1 MQENYFEFLI
11 PTRVVFQ
18 TGGGAQAGEVAAR
31 LGISRPFLVSD
42 RILAQVG
49 LVDRVAATLH
59 PSGTFL
65 DVPSDGDLDTCEKIA
80 ARMKAAG
87 ADGLV
92 ALGGGSVIDSAKG
105 ANIVFTF
112 GGRLADHQG
121 VGVLQGKL
129 APSIVIPT
137 TAGTGSEVTRV
148 AALKDRARHRKLFF
162 ESEYLAA
169 DIALL
174 DPEMTAS
181 MPSKLTAATGM
192 DAMTHAVEAILATN
206 ASPLTNALAV
216 YAMYAAF
223 EWLPKAVKDGKD
235 IEARG
240 QMLLASTAAGAAFSN
255 AGVGIVHACAHALGA
270 LKNVHHGVA
279 NSIMLPAGIGY
290 NLNGHPPFL
299 PEDIVARLA
308 ALAKECGLPTRLRDV
323 GVQEAD
329 LPSLAEYAAG
339 DGSLIYNR
347 KEAGE
352 SDILE
357 LFRHAY

>member
-1 MQENYFEFLI
+1 MQDNYFEFLI

-18 TGGGAQAGEVAAR
+18 TGAPAGEVAAR
-31 LGISRPFLVSD
+31 LGIARPFLVAD

-49 LVDRVAATLH
+49 LVDRVASSLN
-59 PSGTFL
+59 PCGTFL
-65 DVPSDGDLDTCEKIA
+65 DVPSDGDLGTCETIA
-80 ARMKAAG
+80 AQMKAAK
-87 ADGLV
+87 ADGVV
-92 ALGGGSVIDSAKG
+92 ALGGGSVLDSAKG
-105 ANIVFTF
+105 ANIVFTR

-129 APSIVIPT
+129 APFVAIPT

-148 AALKDRARHRKLFF
+148 AALKDRAEHRKLFF

-181 MPSKLTAATGM
+181 MPAKLTAATGM
-192 DAMTHAVEAILATN
+192 DAQTHAVEAILATN

-216 YAMYAAF
+216 YAMYAIF
-223 EWLPKAVKDGKD
+223 EWLPKAVKNGKD
-235 IEARG
+235 LEARG

-255 AGVGIVHACAHALGA
+255 AGVGVVHACAHALGA
-270 LKNVHHGVA
+270 IKNVHHGVA
-279 NSIMLPAGIGY
+279 NSIMLPAGIAY
-290 NLNGHPPFL
+290 NLDGPQPLL
-299 PEDIVARLA
+299 PADIVARLA
-308 ALAKECGLPTRLRDV
+308 GLAKECGLPTRLRDV
-323 GVQEAD
+323 GIQEAD
-329 LPSLAEYAAG
+329 LPGLAEYAAG
-339 DGSLIYNR
+339 DASLIYNR
-347 KEAGE
+347 KEAGA